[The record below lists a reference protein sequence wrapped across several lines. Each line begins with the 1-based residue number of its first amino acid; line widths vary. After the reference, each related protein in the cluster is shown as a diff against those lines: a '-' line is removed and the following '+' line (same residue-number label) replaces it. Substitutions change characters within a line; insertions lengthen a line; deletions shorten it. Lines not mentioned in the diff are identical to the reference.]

1 MARIAARIKKKASLG
16 IRIMPIGDAFSRQVR
31 VARSFDN
38 RFHPL
43 ICSQWS
49 LAAQCEEL

>member
-1 MARIAARIKKKASLG
+1 MAGVAARIKKKTSLG
-16 IRIMPIGDAFSRQVR
+16 IGNMPMGNALSLQVR

-43 ICSQWS
+43 ICPQ
-49 LAAQCEEL
+49 